1 MKAKT
6 YLKEA
11 SIVSVYDYKD
21 FDKIFLV
28 DVLAGVVNE
37 DETFRFRPYQQIV
50 TSKIVSKR
58 TVGEKIEITT
68 HSGSYYVI
76 DVEHKL
82 FDISFV
88 ELVVMRTGGFS
99 PERVIELREL
109 LKNRKDLM

>member
-28 DVLAGVVNE
+28 DVLAGLVIE

-68 HSGSYYVI
+68 NSGSYYVI

-88 ELVVMRTGGFS
+88 ELVVMRMGGFS